1 MQRVSEFT
9 GNRVV
14 LRIANVPSVVA
25 VRSPGI
31 GHRVP
36 ESRTVFQD
44 TRPSPAYP
52 FRAAFPYRRHRKNM
66 VICSGGIVQSFGFLL
81 PRTIENIAYAES

>member
-25 VRSPGI
+25 VRSLGI
-31 GHRVP
+31 GRRVP

-44 TRPSPAYP
+44 TRPFIRSA
-52 FRAAFPYRRHRKNM
+52 RHFLIAGIGKIWSY
-66 VICSGGIVQSFGFLL
+66 VQGGIVQSFGFLL